1 MILLV
6 GLFAALM
13 IIGTPVGVALLGSSV
28 CYFVVHGYSIQQAF
42 QAFTSAISNSF
53 TLIAVPFFILAANI
67 MNNGGITRKIFNFC
81 NAVVGWIPGGLGH
94 ANILSSVVFAGM
106 SGAAIADAGGL
117 GAIELQAM
125 KEQGYDEDFSLAIT
139 GASSIL
145 GPIIPPS
152 VPAILFGVAG
162 SVSIGKLFMGGII
175 PGILMAVSMGILVS
189 IQSIRRH
196 YPRAPFPTLK
206 SLWHYFSQAF
216 FSLMCPVIII
226 GCIMTGVC
234 TPTEAAIIAVFYAF
248 LLTIFTKAIRLK
260 DIPGFLLETAGS
272 TVNVM
277 FIIGAANVFAWILT
291 VEQIPQKMSI
301 WMTDHI
307 HEKIIA
313 LLFINLLLL
322 IVGTFME
329 AAAAI
334 SILVPI
340 LMPIALGYGID
351 PVHFGIMC
359 ILNLMLGLLTPP
371 IGMVLYVLSS
381 VSKVPFEKIVRAV
394 LPYLVILLIV
404 LMMITFIPEIVTFL
418 PDLVANMK
426 KV

>member
-1 MILLV
+1 MILLIV
-6 GLFAALM
+6 VFAVLM
-13 IIGTPVGVALLGSSV
+13 IIGAPVGLSLLGSSV
-28 CYFVVHGYSIQQAF
+28 AYLATSGYSLQQAF

-53 TLIAVPFFILAANI
+53 TLIAVPFFILAASI
-67 MNNGGITRKIFNFC
+67 MNSGGITKKIFDFC
-81 NAVVGWIPGGLGH
+81 NVVVGWVPGGLGH

-117 GAIELQAM
+117 GAIELKAM
-125 KEQGYDEDFSLAIT
+125 KEQGFDEDFSLAIT

-162 SVSIGKLFMGGII
+162 SVSIGKLFIGGII
-175 PGILMAVSMGILVS
+175 PGILMAIAMAVLVC
-189 IQSIRRH
+189 IQSIKRN
-196 YPRAPFPTLK
+196 YPRMPFPTAH
-206 SLWHYFSQAF
+206 SLWHSFKAAF
-216 FSLMCPVIII
+216 FPLLCPVIII
-226 GCIMTGVC
+226 GCIMTGVY
-234 TPTEAAIIAVFYAF
+234 TPTEAAIIAVFYA
-248 LLTIFTKAIRLK
+248 LILTLSTRTIRLREL
-260 DIPGFLLETAGS
+260 PGFLLETANS

-291 VEQIPQKMSI
+291 VEQVPQNMSL

-307 HEKIIA
+307 DDKIVA
-313 LLFINLLLL
+313 LLFINLILL

-329 AAAAI
+329 TAAAI

-340 LMPIALGYGID
+340 LMPIALSYGID
-351 PVHFGIMC
+351 PIHFGIMC

-394 LPYLVILLIV
+394 LPYLGVLLIV
-404 LMMITFIPEIVTFL
+404 LLMITFIPGLVTFL
-418 PDLVANMK
+418 PNLVL
-426 KV
+426 

>member
-1 MILLV
+1 MILLIV
-6 GLFAALM
+6 VFAVLM
-13 IIGTPVGVALLGSSV
+13 IIGAPVGLSLLGSSV
-28 CYFVVHGYSIQQAF
+28 AYLATSGYSLQQAF

-53 TLIAVPFFILAANI
+53 TLIAVPFFILAASI
-67 MNNGGITRKIFNFC
+67 MNSGGITKKIFDFC
-81 NAVVGWIPGGLGH
+81 NVVVGWVPGGLGH

-117 GAIELQAM
+117 GAIELKA
-125 KEQGYDEDFSLAIT
+125 
-139 GASSIL
+139 SIL

-162 SVSIGKLFMGGII
+162 SVSIGKLFIGGII
-175 PGILMAVSMGILVS
+175 PGILMAIAMAVLVC
-189 IQSIRRH
+189 IQSIKRN
-196 YPRAPFPTLK
+196 YPRMPFPTAH
-206 SLWHYFSQAF
+206 SLWHSFKAAF
-216 FSLMCPVIII
+216 FPLLCPVIII

-234 TPTEAAIIAVFYAF
+234 TPTEAAIIAVFYA
-248 LLTIFTKAIRLK
+248 LILTLSTRTIRLREL
-260 DIPGFLLETAGS
+260 PGFLLETANS

-291 VEQIPQKMSI
+291 VEQVPQNMSL

-307 HEKIIA
+307 DDKIVA
-313 LLFINLLLL
+313 LLFINLILL

-329 AAAAI
+329 TAAAI

-340 LMPIALGYGID
+340 LMPIALSYGID
-351 PVHFGIMC
+351 PIHFGIMC

-394 LPYLVILLIV
+394 LPYLGVLLIV
-404 LMMITFIPEIVTFL
+404 LLMITFLPGLVTFL
-418 PDLVANMK
+418 PNLVL
-426 KV
+426 

>member
-1 MILLV
+1 MILLIV
-6 GLFAALM
+6 VFAVLM
-13 IIGTPVGVALLGSSV
+13 IIGAPVGLSLLGSSAAYLV
-28 CYFVVHGYSIQQAF
+28 ASGYSLQQAF

-53 TLIAVPFFILAANI
+53 TLIAVPFFILAASI
-67 MNNGGITRKIFNFC
+67 MNSGGITKKIFDFC
-81 NAVVGWIPGGLGH
+81 NVVVGWVPGGLGH

-117 GAIELQAM
+117 GAIELKAM
-125 KEQGYDEDFSLAIT
+125 KEQGFDEDFSLAIT
-139 GASSIL
+139 GASSVL

-162 SVSIGKLFMGGII
+162 SVSIGKLFIGGII
-175 PGILMAVSMGILVS
+175 PGILMAIAMAVLVC
-189 IQSIRRH
+189 IQSIKRN
-196 YPRAPFPTLK
+196 YPRMPFPTAQ
-206 SLWHYFSQAF
+206 SLWHSFKAAF
-216 FSLMCPVIII
+216 FPLLCPVIII

-234 TPTEAAIIAVFYAF
+234 TPTEAAIIAVFYA
-248 LLTIFTKAIRLK
+248 LIWNGLK
-260 DIPGFLLETAGS
+260 EALKIVVMVFGAFVIL
-272 TVNVM
+272 NIM

-291 VEQIPQKMSI
+291 VEQVPQNMSL

-307 HEKIIA
+307 DDKIVA
-313 LLFINLLLL
+313 LLFINLILL

-329 AAAAI
+329 TAAAI

-340 LMPIALGYGID
+340 LMPIALSYGID
-351 PVHFGIMC
+351 PIHFGIMC

-394 LPYLVILLIV
+394 LPYLGVLLIV
-404 LMMITFIPEIVTFL
+404 LLMITFIPGLVTFL
-418 PDLVANMK
+418 PNLVL
-426 KV
+426 

>member
-1 MILLV
+1 M
-6 GLFAALM
+6 
-13 IIGTPVGVALLGSSV
+13 
-28 CYFVVHGYSIQQAF
+28 
-42 QAFTSAISNSF
+42 
-53 TLIAVPFFILAANI
+53 
-67 MNNGGITRKIFNFC
+67 
-81 NAVVGWIPGGLGH
+81 
-94 ANILSSVVFAGM
+94 
-106 SGAAIADAGGL
+106 
-117 GAIELQAM
+117 
-125 KEQGYDEDFSLAIT
+125 
-139 GASSIL
+139 
-145 GPIIPPS
+145 
-152 VPAILFGVAG
+152 
-162 SVSIGKLFMGGII
+162 
-175 PGILMAVSMGILVS
+175 
-189 IQSIRRH
+189 
-196 YPRAPFPTLK
+196 
-206 SLWHYFSQAF
+206 
-216 FSLMCPVIII
+216 
-226 GCIMTGVC
+226 
-234 TPTEAAIIAVFYAF
+234 
-248 LLTIFTKAIRLK
+248 LTIFTKAIRLK

-329 AAAAI
+329 TAAAI

-394 LPYLVILLIV
+394 LPYLGILLIV